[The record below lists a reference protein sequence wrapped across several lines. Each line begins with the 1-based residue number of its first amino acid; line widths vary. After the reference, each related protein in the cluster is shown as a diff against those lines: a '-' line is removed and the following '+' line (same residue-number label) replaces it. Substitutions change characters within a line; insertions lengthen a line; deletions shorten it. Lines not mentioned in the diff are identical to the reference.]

1 MAVPVLHRVDA
12 SIAALGP
19 WQAARRYW
27 RGNDP
32 ELDVV
37 ARSVDGERL
46 LIGEVK
52 WSLAPLRAEDAAA
65 QLTRLR
71 TAARAL
77 PGADEAKVTYA
88 LFVPEGSAGVPADA
102 DVHVIDARAVLSAL
116 R

>member
-19 WQAARRYW
+19 WPAARRYW

-52 WSLAPLRAEDAAA
+52 WSLAPLRAPEAAA
-65 QLTRLR
+65 AVTRLR
-71 TAARAL
+71 VATRGLPWARE
-77 PGADEAKVTYA
+77 ADVTYA
-88 LFVPEGSAGVPADA
+88 LFVPEVTSGLALDADA
-102 DVHVIDARAVLSAL
+102 HVVDARAVLSAL